1 MTYINHT
8 NEELEFDIEQFE
20 KQLARAQSEVTR
32 LQRVLENAQAELAR
46 RKMEAFWQQ
55 NAGLRLAVGDAL
67 LVTDEAVAEVSSKD
81 RNWSKG
87 GISLFSKQQFLTIS
101 GIAIHSYYP
110 ISLSYGEGSQT
121 GMQLDIARR
130 MRLAYLQAHGE
141 AVSSE

>member
-46 RKMEAFWQQ
+46 RKLEAFWQQ
-55 NAGLRLAVGDAL
+55 NAGLRLAVGDAF
-67 LVTDEAVAEVSSKD
+67 VITDEYKQWYLQQD
-81 RNWSKG
+81 RTNVFIARFNRVYV
-87 GISLFSKQQFLTIS
+87 ISRLLISNDGLLQFDCEGLWF
-101 GIAIHSYYP
+101 
-110 ISLSYGEGSQT
+110 GEIP
-121 GMQLDIARR
+121 LDIARR

-141 AVSSE
+141 AVE